1 MKEKGLT
8 CSWVL
13 KIIVLRSNYICLS
26 SFTALL
32 RLKRKLYA
40 VCYLPDYSLKH
51 AFIAYK
57 YRCRARHSA
66 DNLIRAIRY
75 PYLCSEHAAFC
86 RLSGCMRCGCYH
98 TIGRSVCFCIVA
110 IKFDVYRHSFY
121 YRIHIFIRNDYC
133 SLMGICHQRFCD
145 NCFGVWIKYAPTSNS
160 TLHRIMLFIIW
171 KMPHCYSRFLTSS
184 PAPVPLYLLWV
195 AFIL

>member
-51 AFIAYK
+51 AFIATSIDAVPVIPLIILYVQSVILT
-57 YRCRARHSA
+57 CAVNTLPSA
-66 DNLIRAIRY
+66 VCWGVCDVAVIIPLAD
-75 PYLCSEHAAFC
+75 PYV
-86 RLSGCMRCGCYH
+86 
-98 TIGRSVCFCIVA
+98 SV
-110 IKFDVYRHSFY
+110 S
-121 YRIHIFIRNDYC
+121 
-133 SLMGICHQRFCD
+133 
-145 NCFGVWIKYAPTSNS
+145 
-160 TLHRIMLFIIW
+160 
-171 KMPHCYSRFLTSS
+171 
-184 PAPVPLYLLWV
+184 
-195 AFIL
+195 